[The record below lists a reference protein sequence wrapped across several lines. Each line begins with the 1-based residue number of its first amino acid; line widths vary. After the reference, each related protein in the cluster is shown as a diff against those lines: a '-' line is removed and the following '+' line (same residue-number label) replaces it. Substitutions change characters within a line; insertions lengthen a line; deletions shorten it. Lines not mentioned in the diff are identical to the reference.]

1 MDSTNFTMKI
11 FHYIAISI
19 GIAGCFVI
27 AWGVLFTVFS
37 FLKAEYQ
44 KLTNYQIVSSVEKT
58 RSQLSSYL
66 LLGLDFMLAADIIHT
81 IHHSTLNEL
90 YVLGMIVIIR
100 SVMSYFLNKELLQC
114 NYHKENT
121 T

>member
-1 MDSTNFTMKI
+1 MEFTMEI

-27 AWGVLFTVFS
+27 AWGVLFTIVL
-37 FLKAEYQ
+37 FLKAEY
-44 KLTNYQIVSSVEKT
+44 KKMFNHQIITSEKKI

-90 YVLGMIVIIR
+90 YVLGMILIIR
-100 SVMSYFLNKELLQC
+100 SVMSYFLNRELLQQ
-114 NYHKENT
+114 NEK
-121 T
+121 